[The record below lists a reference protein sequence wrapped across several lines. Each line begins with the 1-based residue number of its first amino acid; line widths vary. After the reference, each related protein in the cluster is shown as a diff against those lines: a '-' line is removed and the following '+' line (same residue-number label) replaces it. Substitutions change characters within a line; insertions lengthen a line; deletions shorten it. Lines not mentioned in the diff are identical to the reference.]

1 MSNCK
6 NNRNLTNQLCRIDTQ
21 KTVSNKT
28 EPESCQFFDHTASEP
43 NTSDQSVPLT
53 GLLLGVNFFITRW
66 RQTSLGEMEK
76 TMGKIKSRTKET
88 QKRILFRSQKE
99 IEAGRKLVLS
109 VAFVN

>member
-21 KTVSNKT
+21 KTISNKT

-43 NTSDQSVPLT
+43 DTSDRSVPLT

-88 QKRILFRSQKE
+88 KKDFVSESKRNRSWKKISLERCFR
-99 IEAGRKLVLS
+99 
-109 VAFVN
+109 